1 MSKDNFIKYND
12 GYKQQIILIEITS
25 DKNSK
30 DNVFWI
36 EFMNVGII
44 DTLAEHETK
53 T

>member
-1 MSKDNFIKYND
+1 LGKDKFIKYTD
-12 GYKQQIILIEITS
+12 GYQQQIILIEMTGN
-25 DKNSK
+25 KNTK
-30 DNVFWI
+30 ENVFSI